1 MLVFELRSKYGD
13 AGKLPLRLD
22 AEVSNCRHLLVHVGR
37 RINLA
42 LWLRYTYIVPYS
54 PRNDRLKP

>member
-42 LWLRYTYIVPYS
+42 LWLRYT
-54 PRNDRLKP
+54 DRLKP